1 MNVGLVGCGVIAGR
15 YVRGAEAFDSFDV
28 VACSDTDAAR
38 SEALGAEH
46 GLIVAS
52 VDELIAD
59 SAIDVVLNL
68 TPPHAHGAVVGAALG
83 AGKHVYTEK
92 PLTTSVDE
100 GRELLA
106 EAARLRLRI
115 GCAPDTFLGSAYAAA
130 REVIARGDI
139 GEPLGAN
146 ATMLVGGADTWHPN
160 GDFFFRAGAGPM
172 LDIAPYYLTAIAS
185 LLGPFEAATGFG
197 STPTLERTLAVGPRA
212 GERFT
217 VEVPTHVTA
226 ALRLVSGALATVT
239 VGFEAR
245 NQYDSTL
252 VVFGTEGQL
261 SLPDANEF
269 EGELRVRRA
278 RDEWQ
283 AVPYRS
289 RGAQETRGYGL
300 HEMVEALQAERP
312 HLASGELAL
321 HVLETASAV
330 LRSAEEGRTVEIA
343 TRFDAA

>member
-1 MNVGLVGCGVIAGR
+1 MNVGLVGCGVIAAR

-46 GLIVAS
+46 GLLVAP

-68 TPPHAHGAVVGAALG
+68 TPPHAHAAVVGAALG

-106 EAARLRLRI
+106 EATRLRLRI

-130 REVIARGDI
+130 RELIARGDI
-139 GEPLGAN
+139 GEPLGAS
-146 ATMLVGGADTWHPN
+146 ATMLVGGAETWHPN

-197 STPTLERTLAVGPRA
+197 STPTPERTLAVGPRA

-217 VEVPTHVTA
+217 VEVPTQVTRLRRARHGHGRLRVAQPVRQHAGGVWNRGA
-226 ALRLVSGALATVT
+226 AFAARRERVRRRAPRTPRARRMAGRPVPVARRARDTRLRT
-239 VGFEAR
+239 AR
-245 NQYDSTL
+245 DGRSAACRA
-252 VVFGTEGQL
+252 
-261 SLPDANEF
+261 SAP
-269 EGELRVRRA
+269 RVRRA
-278 RDEWQ
+278 GVARPRDGVGR
-283 AVPYRS
+283 APLR
-289 RGAQETRGYGL
+289 RGGA
-300 HEMVEALQAERP
+300 H
-312 HLASGELAL
+312 
-321 HVLETASAV
+321 
-330 LRSAEEGRTVEIA
+330 GRDRDTL
-343 TRFDAA
+343 